1 MKQLLLLIMTV
12 VLVGCGKKEEGK
24 PQSNAK
30 TPSPTTSTKS
40 DPQTEPTDTDTD
52 TDTDADA
59 EKEKP
64 LSESTKLLIAQ
75 AEKGD
80 ADAAEKLGDMY
91 YVGFGGVSKDGKEA
105 VNWYRKAAEQ
115 GNAYAQQVLAGFY
128 YTGDIVEQDQV
139 TAWAWAN
146 ILFENGNPVAELLK
160 ASYRDGRGK
169 GYKPMTPEDFSK
181 AQELSKEMIKNNPKL
196 IRK

>member
-1 MKQLLLLIMTV
+1 V
-12 VLVGCGKKEEGK
+12 SYRVRKKEEGK
-24 PQSNAK
+24 PQSAAK

-40 DPQTEPTDTDTD
+40 EPQTES

-64 LSESTKLLIAQ
+64 LSEDTKLLIAQ

-91 YVGFGGVSKDGKEA
+91 YLGMNVPKDGKEA
-105 VNWYRKAAEQ
+105 VKWYRKAAEQ
-115 GNAYAQQVLAGFY
+115 GNAYAQQILAGFY

-160 ASYRDGRGK
+160 ASCRDGRGK

-181 AQELSKEMIKNNPKL
+181 AQELSKEMIKKNPKL
-196 IRK
+196 IKK

>member
-12 VLVGCGKKEEGK
+12 VLVGCGKKEDGK
-24 PQSNAK
+24 SQSNAK
-30 TPSPTTSTKS
+30 TPSPTTSTKPE
-40 DPQTEPTDTDTD
+40 PQTEPIDTDT
-52 TDTDADA
+52 DA

-91 YVGFGGVSKDGKEA
+91 YVGFGGVSRDGKES
-105 VNWYRKAAEQ
+105 VKWYRKSADG
-115 GNAYAQQVLAGFY
+115 GNAMAQATLAGYFLM
-128 YTGDIVEQDQV
+128 GDIVKQDPV

-146 ILFENGNPVAELLK
+146 IAFENGNFGAEFL
-160 ASYRDGRGK
+160 RDGIREK
-169 GYKPMTPEDFSK
+169 STTPMTAEQIAK
-181 AQELSKEMIKNNPKL
+181 AKALSKEMIKNNPKL
-196 IRK
+196 IKKEE

>member
-24 PQSNAK
+24 PQSTAK

-40 DPQTEPTDTDTD
+40 DPKTVPTDSDS
-52 TDTDADA
+52 

-105 VNWYRKAAEQ
+105 VKWYRKAAEQ
-115 GNAYAQQVLAGFY
+115 ENAYAQQVLAGFY

-196 IRK
+196 IRE